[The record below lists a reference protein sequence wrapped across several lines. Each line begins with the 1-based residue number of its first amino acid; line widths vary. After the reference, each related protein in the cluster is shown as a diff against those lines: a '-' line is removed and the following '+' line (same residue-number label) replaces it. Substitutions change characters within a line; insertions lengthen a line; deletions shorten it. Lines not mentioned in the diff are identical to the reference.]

1 MQTHKKKTGQAEHVC
16 PNCRRRYLRRLYR
29 QASRFSDSVDQEWRN
44 PNSQHRAV
52 ATSIE
57 AKLLPPTIRIMVH
70 RRRQACQTMAET
82 NEKNS
87 GLLRLMMKVTSRTFC
102 PAEAAQGSSRGETKT
117 QPKCLPREMYSC
129 CVCICMCFCCCSLLL
144 VFCRVCRRCSQRS
157 AIRCT
162 ACFTGWLLTQSL
174 SSRDKNN
181 PRWLFGSAG
190 GRVCR

>member
-117 QPKCLPREMYSC
+117 QPKCLPREIYSC
-129 CVCICMCFCCCSLLL
+129 CVCVS
-144 VFCRVCRRCSQRS
+144 VCAFVVAVRCWYF
-157 AIRCT
+157 A
-162 ACFTGWLLTQSL
+162 A
-174 SSRDKNN
+174 
-181 PRWLFGSAG
+181 SAG
-190 GRVCR
+190 DAASEAPSVVRLASLVDC